1 VEGANVFRLRKEGCF
16 MLVRDYIEYQ
26 DKKIAVDDEGYLV
39 NYDDWNE
46 TVAKTLAERAGV
58 GELSQD
64 RIAILKF
71 IREYYKQYN
80 FSPLLRAVCKN
91 VHRPKDCVHEEFYN
105 PLLAWKLAGL
115 PKPEEPIISLLE
127 AGQSPG

>member
-1 VEGANVFRLRKEGCF
+1 MTVL
-16 MLVRDYIEYQ
+16 DYIVYNN
-26 DKKIAVDDEGYLV
+26 KKISVDDEGYLV

-46 TVAKTLAERAGV
+46 NVAKTMAERAGM
-58 GELSQD
+58 GMLSQD
-64 RIAILKF
+64 KIAILKF

-80 FSPLLRAVCKN
+80 FFPLLRSVCKN
-91 VHRPKDCVHEEFYN
+91 LHKPKDCVQEEFYN
-105 PLLAWKLAGL
+105 PLVAWKLAGL